1 MVNISKNRF
10 FVPAIFLF
18 PTMLMLTGCPGPGD
32 RMRFDETAQV
42 SVVEESVCFSIA
54 EPQDYQPKDMGINPR
69 EIPSKNKNFNF
80 SPGLKVTDGK
90 LCIPPSFYRFPD
102 KGQFIVEYLLT
113 SEKHQGEPRNF
124 VVTLEV
130 NHGHVYNVTPTE
142 REIFLPYCRYA
153 SDTPLAACQR

>member
-1 MVNISKNRF
+1 
-10 FVPAIFLF
+10 
-18 PTMLMLTGCPGPGD
+18 
-32 RMRFDETAQV
+32 
-42 SVVEESVCFSIA
+42 
-54 EPQDYQPKDMGINPR
+54 MGINPR
-69 EIPSKNKNFNF
+69 GIPSKNKNFNF
-80 SPGLKVTDGK
+80 SPDLKVTDGK